1 MTDVVAEYEEA
12 VKAKQVIEAEIEAVV
27 AELTSGNNPGL
38 NGPLVD
44 AEGFPR
50 ADIDVYRVRQLR
62 HTLALKQTDH
72 QTTMKKIEALLPR
85 VFEARSVG
93 KQQEAKTA
101 TATTEPQVND
111 VAERMLKL
119 ESEWKQQLSEV
130 KPEERDLLPF
140 AVVESVQSES
150 PAETAGLQAQD
161 HVLRFGTADASNH
174 RELAAVR
181 DIVQRNI
188 GSGIRVVVRRQSEI
202 LALELTPQT
211 WRGPGVLGCLL
222 QPL

>member
-101 TATTEPQVND
+101 TTTTEPQVND

-119 ESEWKQQLSEV
+119 ESEWKQRLSEV

-150 PAETAGLQAQD
+150 PAETAGLEAQD
-161 HVLRFGTADASNH
+161 RVLRFGTADASNH

>member
-119 ESEWKQQLSEV
+119 ESEWKQRLSEV

-140 AVVESVQSES
+140 AVVENS
-150 PAETAGLQAQD
+150 GLEAQD
-161 HVLRFGTADASNH
+161 RVLRFGTADASNH

-222 QPL
+222 QHL